1 MPFSASSRKLAVCAA
16 VMAACLAG
24 HARELSAQSV
34 EITPFFG
41 YRFGGDFF
49 ELVTE
54 QPVDED
60 GAPAFGVVVDIGGR
74 DGLYLEGIFSRQ
86 DAYLSTPERP
96 LIPATRWH
104 ITVDQYQAGALQE
117 FRYGRVRPFLQSTFG
132 LARYAA
138 EDNAEIR
145 FSIGVGGGVK
155 LFPTDY
161 LGVRLDGRSFITFTD
176 AEGSALACTIGV
188 CLVALDVDVVWQA
201 EFTAAVV
208 LRIW

>member
-1 MPFSASSRKLAVCAA
+1 
-16 VMAACLAG
+16 MAMVACLAG
-24 HARELSAQSV
+24 YAPSSSAQNVV

-60 GAPAFGVVVDIGGR
+60 GAPAFGVAVDIGGR
-74 DGLYLEGIFSRQ
+74 NGLYFEGLYSRQ
-86 DAYLSTPERP
+86 NAYLSTPARP
-96 LIPATRWH
+96 ETPIQPAIPATRWH
-104 ITVDQYQAGALQE
+104 ITVDQYHAGALQE
-117 FRYGRVRPFLQSTFG
+117 FRYGRMRPFLQSTFG

-138 EDNAEIR
+138 DNNAEMR

-155 LFPTDY
+155 LFPTSN

-176 AEGSALACTIGV
+176 AEGEALACTVGV
-188 CLVALDVDVVWQA
+188 CLFALDVDVVWQA

-208 LRIW
+208 VRFP